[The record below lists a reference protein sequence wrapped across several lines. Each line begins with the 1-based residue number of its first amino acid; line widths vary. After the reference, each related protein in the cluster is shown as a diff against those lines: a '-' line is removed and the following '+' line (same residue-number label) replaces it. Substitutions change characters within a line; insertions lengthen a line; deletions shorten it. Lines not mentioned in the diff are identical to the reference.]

1 LAIALRALPTCND
14 PVGLGA
20 KRTLFTW
27 ARLAPRRGSRA
38 CGLRDIGYGE
48 VAGNFA
54 IASVGNI
61 IGGVL
66 LVTLSRFSQARA
78 ASRYVGA
85 LGD

>member
-1 LAIALRALPTCND
+1 
-14 PVGLGA
+14 
-20 KRTLFTW
+20 
-27 ARLAPRRGSRA
+27 
-38 CGLRDIGYGE
+38 LRDIGYGE

-78 ASRYVGA
+78 ASRYVGPSVTDA
-85 LGD
+85 DPERVVVPERS

>member
-1 LAIALRALPTCND
+1 
-14 PVGLGA
+14 
-20 KRTLFTW
+20 
-27 ARLAPRRGSRA
+27 
-38 CGLRDIGYGE
+38 LRDIGYGE
-48 VAGNFA
+48 VVGNFA

>member
-1 LAIALRALPTCND
+1 
-14 PVGLGA
+14 VGETSA
-20 KRTLFTW
+20 
-27 ARLAPRRGSRA
+27 APRIPSV
-38 CGLRDIGYGE
+38 GLRDIGYGE